1 MIFVVFFVVE
11 KIINLFDFGN
21 KVYDNSIKDRRNIGG
36 YECYFIGME
45 FVVE

>member
-21 KVYDNSIKDRRNIGG
+21 KVYDNSIKDRRDIGG